1 MLLTGSIDVT
11 ELEDNRNNYMKKLE
25 EKKKAAWD
33 GTSPAGESDK
43 RKIKDLSDAYMQGGD
58 IYYEKQRIVCKS
70 T

>member
-1 MLLTGSIDVT
+1 
-11 ELEDNRNNYMKKLE
+11 MKLSLE

-33 GTSPAGESDK
+33 GTSPEGEPDK
-43 RKIKDLSDAYMQGGD
+43 RNIKDLSADYMQGGD